1 MGIDGLYDKLIN
13 AGNALKFSSTS
24 LHVPVTTAA
33 NDLQQPTGRMQ
44 IDGQVISDLGG
55 SGAKPTM
62 QLADN
67 TVSLMVKR
75 SGCLRR

>member
-1 MGIDGLYDKLIN
+1 M
-13 AGNALKFSSTS
+13 
-24 LHVPVTTAA
+24 TTAA

-67 TVSLMVKR
+67 TVSLDGETKR
-75 SGCLRR
+75 LFAQMTSLLARLKSTPKTRRKAVELS

>member
-1 MGIDGLYDKLIN
+1 M
-13 AGNALKFSSTS
+13 
-24 LHVPVTTAA
+24 TTVA

-67 TVSLMVKR
+67 TVSLDGETKR
-75 SGCLRR
+75 LLRR